1 MPPARKKA
9 KTDHD
14 ADASQSEVYP
24 STSPIRRI
32 HNYNDAIIVDSHLRL
47 FINIPTNTLLSV
59 VVGAAARLQ
68 NAVAPLQAPRFND
81 DRQRKY
87 VMRDHLSVLTS
98 AHLQLTKALNE
109 LLAVEQALLH
119 RTAEVQLASTS

>member
-14 ADASQSEVYP
+14 ADAGQSVVDP

-32 HNYNDAIIVDSHLRL
+32 HNYNDAIIVDSHLRQ
-47 FINIPTNTLLSV
+47 FIKIPTNTLLSL

-87 VMRDHLSVLTS
+87 VIRDHLSVLTS